1 MKSIQ
6 RMLPLGDGKR
16 TGVKLDTA
24 TWQAIDWL
32 AGQQGQTWQEWCLSI
47 IKSIDESENA
57 TAAVRAAAMDGI
69 LMETILSSRASLE
82 SIAEQHPLL
91 RYSAMMNDEELAEH
105 MRSCHIDGSEEMGGF
120 TLHAGRDEFERPCLW
135 IENQLK
141 EWPNLVIPMPDKED

>member
-57 TAAVRAAAMDGI
+57 TAAIRAAAMDGI
-69 LMETILSSRASLE
+69 FTELMLAK
-82 SIAEQHPLL
+82 
-91 RYSAMMNDEELAEH
+91 EENKVALTQKEFLAEFK
-105 MRSCHIDGSEEMGGF
+105 D
-120 TLHAGRDEFERPCLW
+120 L
-135 IENQLK
+135 LK
-141 EWPNLVIPMPDKED
+141 ETKEV